1 MYIVFRTIA
10 VVHKSIRSQYQVS
23 TPDHADHKSATAKSA
38 AQFNWCICKLT
49 RVSSFFAF
57 QDSEDDED
65 YTSNSDG
72 DEGEDQEDA
81 HHHLV

>member
-1 MYIVFRTIA
+1 MLLRHLFATLTGGTEDYPFTLVTLLILRASGILFPMYIVFRTIA
-10 VVHKSIRSQYQVS
+10 AVHKSIRSQY
-23 TPDHADHKSATAKSA
+23 
-38 AQFNWCICKLT
+38 
-49 RVSSFFAF
+49 